1 MFKIMYYGG
10 LLLGIA
16 GAAAMLFIFIKL
28 DIFHSFMEVSG
39 LDAKIAIKKM
49 KEQKGT
55 IAKEHKEETTSDKE
69 YTEKI
74 RTSSIIGTETDAKT
88 SLLEEQDLNEVTER
102 LDEETTILEDS
113 SEFVIDEV
121 FIDVHTEERII

>member
-10 LLLGIA
+10 LLLGIV

-28 DIFHSFMEVSG
+28 DIFHSFMEISG
-39 LDAKIAIKKM
+39 LDAKIALKKM

-55 IAKEHKEETTSDKE
+55 IAKEHKDETISDKE

-74 RTSSIIGTETDAKT
+74 RTASIVGTENVVETV
-88 SLLEEQDLNEVTER
+88 LLEEQDLNEVTER
-102 LDEETTILEDS
+102 LDEETTILEEI

-121 FIDVHTEERII
+121 FIDVHTEERIT